1 MAPLRRPSA
10 GQRDVKAEQD
20 AGAHAHVGQRMPR
33 VEDDALL
40 TGRGRFADD
49 LGARPGTLHAAVL
62 RSPHAHARVLAVD
75 AAPALAWPGVRAVL
89 TGADVKA
96 WTRPFVVGVK
106 SPMEHYCLAVDTVRY
121 VGEPVAVVMAETR
134 ALAEDALDAIVVTY
148 EALPAVVDVEDAI
161 AADAALLH
169 PAVGSNVPSDRH
181 FSYGDPDGTFATAP
195 HRVGLTV
202 QYPRNSCTPIE
213 CYVVLAEFMPGDEG
227 YEATS
232 NFQGPFSLH
241 TVMALALQI
250 PAARLRLRTPPD
262 SGGSFGVKQG
272 VFPYIVMMC
281 LAARKAGAPVKW
293 VEDRLEHLVAATSA
307 TGRVSTIQAAVEDD
321 GRILALDFDQFDD
334 VGGYL
339 RAPEPATFYRM
350 HGCLTGAYTIPNLR
364 VRNRV
369 VMTNKTPAGLVR
381 GFGGPQVYFA
391 LERLMQ
397 RIAVELGLD
406 PLDVYRRNFIQPDAF
421 PYRAAAGALLDS
433 GNYPL
438 GLSLAADQGGLAE
451 LIERRDTARRA
462 GRLYGIGYA
471 AIVEPSISNMGYI
484 STALTPEQRA
494 KAGPKNGAIASATV
508 SIDLLGGVTALIDS
522 TPQGQG
528 HRTAAAQ
535 VVADVFGL
543 RPADI
548 TVNAEFDSQKDA
560 WSVAAGNYSSR
571 FAGAVAGTLHLAA
584 VKLRDKLASIAAPLL
599 ACEPAA
605 VCFAGGQVFAGPT
618 PERTLPFARLAAGPH
633 WAPALLPHGV
643 EVGLRETVF
652 WTPEQLEAPTDDDR
666 VNTSA
671 AYGFAFDICAVEVD
685 PDTGRVRID
694 RYVTCHDAGTLLN
707 PALADGQIRG
717 AFAQGLGAALM
728 EEFAYGG
735 DGSFQSG
742 TFADYLVPTACEVPE
757 PVIVHMST
765 PSPFTPLGAKGLGEG
780 NNMSTPVCIA
790 NAVADALGVANVVLP
805 LTPSKVM
812 ALMGMDETPPRAGSP
827 GGSAR
832 RDADTVHGAGAAVH
846 ASNGAPAAVAAGVGG
861 GAMNLATGTRAGDHA
876 NAGKGKAGKGLSAQG
891 SVELA
896 ATPEAIFAVLLD
908 PVALAKVIPGCHA
921 LESTGENQYR
931 ADVTLGVGMVKAR
944 YAAEISLSEL
954 DPPHRLRLAGAGT
967 SSLGTASGSGSVEL
981 TPSGAGTRLSYD
993 YHADVSGKV
1002 AAVGGRM
1009 LEGAAKIVLKQLFE
1023 QLGKQAESRSG
1034 TQVGASF
1041 DARVADGTTAASG
1054 RGIHSA
1060 NPGPGQAAS
1069 ASMADGPSFWRR
1081 MVGRLFGGDV
1091 S

>member
-1 MAPLRRPSA
+1 M
-10 GQRDVKAEQD
+10 GQAL
-20 AGAHAHVGQRMPR
+20 PR
-33 VEDDALL
+33 IEDEALL

-49 LGARPGTLHAAVL
+49 LGCKPGTLFAAIL
-62 RSPHAHARVLAVD
+62 RSPHAHATLLDVD
-75 AAPALAWPGVRAVL
+75 AARALDAPGVRAVL
-89 TGADVKA
+89 TGEDVKR

-106 SPMEHYCLAVDTVRY
+106 QPMEHWCLAVDTVRY
-121 VGEPVAVVMAETR
+121 VGEPVAVVVADSR
-134 ALAEDALDAIVVTY
+134 ALAEDALDFIAVRYASI
-148 EALPAVVDVEDAI
+148 PAVVDVEDAV
-161 AADAALLH
+161 ADGAVLLH
-169 PAVGSNVPSDRH
+169 PVVGTNVPSDRS
-181 FSYGDPDGTFATAP
+181 FLYGDPDAAFAAAP
-195 HRVGLTV
+195 HRVSLQV
-202 QYPRNSCTPIE
+202 RYPRNSCTPIE
-213 CYVVLAEFMPGDEG
+213 CYVVVAEHLPGDEG
-227 YEATS
+227 YEALS

-250 PAARLRLRTPPD
+250 PAARLRLKTPPD

-272 VFPYIVMMC
+272 VFPYIVLMC
-281 LAARKAGAPVKW
+281 LAARKAGGPVKW

-307 TGRVSTIQAAVEDD
+307 TGRISTIQAAVQDD
-321 GRILALDFDQFDD
+321 GRITALDVDQFDD

-350 HGCLTGAYTIPNLR
+350 HGCLTGAYAIENLR

-391 LERLMQ
+391 LERLVQ

-406 PLDVYRRNFIQPDAF
+406 PLDVYRRNFIQADAF

-433 GNYPL
+433 GDYAK
-438 GLSLAADQGGLAE
+438 SLALAVDQGKLAHLLE
-451 LIERRDTARRA
+451 KRAQARSE

-484 STALTPEQRA
+484 STALTPEQRR

-543 RPADI
+543 RPGDI

-584 VKLRDKLASIAAPLL
+584 VKLRDKLASIAAPQL
-599 ACEPAA
+599 ACSPAA
-605 VCFAGGQVFAGPT
+605 VCFAGGQVFAQGQPD
-618 PERTLPFARLAAGPH
+618 RKLPFARLAAGPH
-633 WAPALLPHGV
+633 WAPALLPPGTDP
-643 EVGLRETVF
+643 GLRETVF
-652 WTPEQLEAPTDDDR
+652 WTPEQLAAPTDDDR

-671 AYGFAFDICAVEVD
+671 AYGFVFDICAVEID
-685 PDTGRVRID
+685 PDTGKVHID
-694 RYVTCHDAGTLLN
+694 RYVTCHDAGRILN

-728 EEFAYGG
+728 EEFTYGS

-742 TFADYLVPTACEVPE
+742 TFADYLVPTTCEVPE
-757 PVIVHMST
+757 PVILHIET

-780 NNMSTPVCIA
+780 NNMSTPVCVA
-790 NAVADALGVANVVLP
+790 NAVADALGVRDVELP

-812 ALMGMDETPPRAGSP
+812 DLIGMTDKPPT
-827 GGSAR
+827 GGQA
-832 RDADTVHGAGAAVH
+832 
-846 ASNGAPAAVAAGVGG
+846 AAVAAPSP
-861 GAMNLATGTRAGDHA
+861 AR
-876 NAGKGKAGKGLSAQG
+876 GKGGKGLSAKGFVDLPASPQA
-891 SVELA
+891 V
-896 ATPEAIFAVLLD
+896 FAVLLD

-921 LESTGENQYR
+921 LDRIGENRYR
-931 ADVTLGVGMVKAR
+931 ADVTVGVGMVKAR
-944 YAAEISLSEL
+944 YAAEIALSEL
-954 DPPHRLRLAGAGT
+954 DPPHRLRLSGT
-967 SSLGTASGSGSVEL
+967 GLSSLGTASGTGSVSL
-981 TPSGAGTRLSYD
+981 QPQGSGTRLAYD
-993 YHADVSGKV
+993 YTAEVGGKV

-1023 QLGKQAESRSG
+1023 QLGRQAG
-1034 TQVGASF
+1034 
-1041 DARVADGTTAASG
+1041 
-1054 RGIHSA
+1054 
-1060 NPGPGQAAS
+1060 GQPLPTRDTS
-1069 ASMADGPSFWRR
+1069 VWRR
-1081 MVGRLFGGDV
+1081 LLAWLGAGK
-1091 S
+1091 